1 MTMPARSQRPVA
13 VVTGGNRGVG
23 LEVCRQLAALGYA
36 VVLGSRD
43 PRRGELAAKEID
55 PEGERVTPCHI
66 EVDNSVNVQRL
77 GQWVRDGYGRVD
89 AIVNNASAPPDLW
102 AIAGNTD
109 LSPVAE
115 ALDVT
120 LFGAWRVTQT
130 LLPLLRSSPRPRIVN
145 VSSEGG
151 SIELMNGGR
160 PAYSVSKAAL
170 NALTRLLA
178 GELRRDGILV
188 NAVCPGWI
196 PGDPGR
202 GGASRGEG
210 AARSYAQGA
219 ASVVW
224 AVTLPNGGPTGTFT
238 RDGRELPWL
247 SALLRPGQRPAALRE
262 VGADP
267 GDVGVQRRGVGD
279 VGDRLLDRLPRRWV
293 GGGRQIFGDEA
304 DFLVRELAAEEGK
317 QRNVV
322 AGGHAFRVAG
332 PQPADDLVENGGE
345 CHGFTLPSRYACPRS
360 LLRVADLVDLVDAPA
375 DGGEHDE
382 EAERGDHHAG
392 HAAADEHVGVAAAVG
407 AGRRRPRP
415 VRAERQRVKAPGE
428 QGGQPGAGD
437 QAEHEDLPQRAPV
450 DPGHVRSPLA
460 LLRPRP
466 AWRGP

>member
-1 MTMPARSQRPVA
+1 MPARSQLPVA

-23 LEVCRQLAALGYA
+23 LEVCRQLAARGYA

-77 GQWVRDGYGRVD
+77 GQWVRDRYGRVD

-115 ALDVT
+115 ALDIT

-151 SIELMNGGR
+151 SIALMNGGR

-178 GELRRDGILV
+178 GELHRDGILV
-188 NAVCPGWI
+188 NAVCPGWM
-196 PGDPGR
+196 PDEAGR
-202 GGASRGEG
+202 GDAPRGGGSRGG
-210 AARSYAQGA
+210 SAARSYSQGA

-247 SALLRPGQRPAALRE
+247 SGLLRPGQRPAALRE
-262 VGADP
+262 VGANP
-267 GDVGVQRRGVGD
+267 GDVG
-279 VGDRLLDRLPRRWV
+279 
-293 GGGRQIFGDEA
+293 I
-304 DFLVRELAAEEGK
+304 
-317 QRNVV
+317 
-322 AGGHAFRVAG
+322 
-332 PQPADDLVENGGE
+332 
-345 CHGFTLPSRYACPRS
+345 
-360 LLRVADLVDLVDAPA
+360 
-375 DGGEHDE
+375 
-382 EAERGDHHAG
+382 
-392 HAAADEHVGVAAAVG
+392 
-407 AGRRRPRP
+407 
-415 VRAERQRVKAPGE
+415 
-428 QGGQPGAGD
+428 
-437 QAEHEDLPQRAPV
+437 
-450 DPGHVRSPLA
+450 
-460 LLRPRP
+460 
-466 AWRGP
+466 